1 MRIILTIILVTTIPS
16 ILFGQETKNQ
26 EIEVLGVGRLTTK
39 ADFAKM
45 IISLTADSDD
55 RNEVVK
61 KLNNDSEIIRRD
73 LLAFGFTQDQITVT
87 DFNINDNN
95 SFRNPP
101 KRRKRFEEYRGVF
114 VKYNFDYE
122 MNAKITDHL
131 ATHPTRPYFK
141 FEFEL
146 SESKKEIIRKELIEK
161 AIADAMTKAEIIAK
175 SSNVKLKRIIKIRYG
190 EQSFT
195 PNVEVNTVDLV
206 TTMARPTLAQVI
218 DSPSIDYGET
228 IVVTWEFEEVNA
240 R

>member
-1 MRIILTIILVTTIPS
+1 MKQLLTIILATTIHS
-16 ILFGQETKNQ
+16 LVFGQETKTQ
-26 EIEVLGVGRLTTK
+26 EIEVLGVGKLTTK
-39 ADFAKM
+39 ADYAKM

-55 RNEVVK
+55 RSEVVR
-61 KLNNDSEIIRRD
+61 KLNSDSETIRKD
-73 LLAFGFTQDQITVT
+73 LLAYGFKQDQITVT

-95 SFRNPP
+95 SYRRPP
-101 KRRKRFEEYRGVF
+101 KGRKRFEGYRGVL

-122 MNAKITDHL
+122 FNAKVTEHL
-131 ATHPTRPYFK
+131 ATHPLRPYFK

-146 SESKKEIIRKELIEK
+146 SESKKEIIRKELMEK
-161 AIADAMTKAEIIAK
+161 AIIDAKTKAEIIAN

-206 TTMARPTLAQVI
+206 TSMVRPTLAQVI

-228 IVVTWEFEEVNA
+228 IVVTWEFE
-240 R
+240 